1 LQPAREM
8 AGLVI
13 RDTECGV
20 SADYPRA
27 GDDQEDQKKR
37 NGVALQ
43 KRFESV
49 FPESGVRRPG

>member
-1 LQPAREM
+1 M